1 MSIIF
6 AHRRTQFAIFSYGIL
21 LLCFPPLAGAV
32 SPTELAKTPA
42 TFDQQPVKVIGEVS
56 NVVTR
61 YGEKPYTT
69 FELLD
74 EGEVALPV
82 FIWGEPKF
90 KQGEMCR
97 VTGTFVLEKML
108 AGYSL
113 THGIE
118 AEKVNVLSEAELP
131 PETRIFRK
139 KTQYGVRGTRGFY
152 LPQ

>member
-1 MSIIF
+1 M
-6 AHRRTQFAIFSYGIL
+6 FSYGIL
-21 LLCFPPLAGAV
+21 LLCFPPPAVAV

-42 TFDQQPVKVIGEVS
+42 AFNQQPVNVIGEVS

-74 EGEVALPV
+74 EGDLTLPV

-97 VTGTFVLEKML
+97 VTGTFVLEKTL
-108 AGYSL
+108 AAYSL
-113 THGIE
+113 AHGIE

-131 PETRIFRK
+131 PGTRIFRK
-139 KTQYGVRGTRGFY
+139 KKQYGVRGTRGFY
-152 LPQ
+152 MPQ